1 MKPFIEN
8 KDEKKAMEIFSS
20 YDFLQDLIDLQS
32 CILTQQLKDIHEID
46 NEILEIKSC
55 PEVVIAY

>member
-1 MKPFIEN
+1 MKHFIEN

-20 YDFLQDLIDLQS
+20 YDFLKDLIDLQS

-55 PEVVIAY
+55 PEAVIAY

>member
-1 MKPFIEN
+1 
-8 KDEKKAMEIFSS
+8 MEIFSS